1 MPFVVLAVVLIIL
14 VPVLVLV
21 ILVLILVV
29 LVLILVLILVF
40 HVRFLRCFVLRY
52 HRYRSIPPFFRIYP
66 LL

>member
-1 MPFVVLAVVLIIL
+1 MPFVMLAIVLAVLVAVLIL
-14 VPVLVLV
+14 V
-21 ILVLILVV
+21 VLILVV

>member
-14 VPVLVLV
+14 VPVLILV
-21 ILVLILVV
+21 ILVLILILV
-29 LVLILVLILVF
+29 LVLVLVF

>member
-1 MPFVVLAVVLIIL
+1 MPFVVLAIVLA
-14 VPVLVLV
+14 VLVA
-21 ILVLILVV
+21 VLILVV
-29 LVLILVLILVF
+29 LILILILVLVLVLVLVF

>member
-1 MPFVVLAVVLIIL
+1 MPFVVLAIVLAVLVAVLIL
-14 VPVLVLV
+14 V
-21 ILVLILVV
+21 VLILVV

>member
-1 MPFVVLAVVLIIL
+1 MLAIVLAVLVAVLIL
-14 VPVLVLV
+14 V
-21 ILVLILVV
+21 VLILVV